1 MRCQAAERRPFKT
14 AKVIPFPHDDFRFE
28 AYDFQESQISQ
39 RYDRD
44 RDLVVILEGILR
56 MDAEALKQKVN
67 CLPTKIEGFNVGDL
81 ICDLKA
87 ASEGFEGLSKLFE
100 CAAARLTVVNAKL
113 V

>member
-1 MRCQAAERRPFKT
+1 MSAAERRTFKT
-14 AKVIPFPHDDFRFE
+14 AKVIPFPHDDFSFG
-28 AYDFQESQISQ
+28 AYDFQESQISE

-44 RDLVVILEGILR
+44 RKLVVILEAILR
-56 MDAEALKQKVN
+56 MDDAALKQKVR
-67 CLPTKIEGFNVGDL
+67 CLPTKIEGFDLRDL
-81 ICDLKA
+81 IFDLKA

>member
-1 MRCQAAERRPFKT
+1 MSAAERRTFKT
-14 AKVIPFPHDDFRFE
+14 AEVVPFPHDDFSFE
-28 AYDFQESQISQ
+28 AYDFQESAISE

-44 RDLVVILEGILR
+44 RDLVVILEGILGR
-56 MDAEALKQKVN
+56 DAAALKQKVVN
-67 CLPTKIEGFNVGDL
+67 CMPTEIEGFNIDDL
-81 ICDLKA
+81 IHDLKA